1 VIGGTVGRCCSGPA
15 LAESSAPSGR
25 ARASPPRPVP
35 LPSALEAAL
44 VDSFDRIKSA
54 LPPLISYQRLGNDRG
69 ASAPRRSTRA
79 ILILPDYTR
88 RYANSHIHACTYPR
102 ISTADASVPLNL
114 NERNELDSARPFALR
129 SRTRLIGGS
138 IDRNPHKNSS

>member
-1 VIGGTVGRCCSGPA
+1 VIGGTVGRA
-15 LAESSAPSGR
+15 LLHWTSAA

-54 LPPLISYQRLGNDRG
+54 LPPLISYQRLGNERG

-88 RYANSHIHACTYPR
+88 RYVNSHTCVYANAR
-102 ISTADASVPLNL
+102 ASAH
-114 NERNELDSARPFALR
+114 LDSRRVGAVEPERAER
-129 SRTRLIGGS
+129 SRIQRARS
-138 IDRNPHKNSS
+138 RRDPERV